1 MGRSSRSEGYV
12 LRGGRAGA
20 ERLRLL
26 NRVKWPTTQPLLRA
40 AGLRA
45 GMSCLDVGCGSGDV
59 TLKIAA
65 LVGTEGNVVGV
76 DRDQSIL
83 QLASQEA
90 ERQGLSVTFR
100 RLDTEELAQESAYDL
115 VFARYLLSHLPRP
128 QRAVELMVRA
138 VRPGGRLVLED
149 VFFPGH
155 ICYPANAAFDRYLE
169 LYQAVA
175 SAKEGGDAAIGE
187 RLLEMAL
194 EAGLVEVRV
203 GLVVPT
209 FRDGEGKRVARV
221 TMEHLRVAVV
231 GAGLASGREV
241 DNLVVELGRLADD
254 DRTLMSI
261 APTFQVWGR
270 RAGART
276 PRVGG

>member
-1 MGRSSRSEGYV
+1 MERSSRSEGYV

-26 NRVKWPTTQPLLRA
+26 NRVKWPTTEPLLRA

-59 TLKIAA
+59 TLKMAA
-65 LVGTEGNVVGV
+65 LVGAEGNVVGV

-83 QLASQEA
+83 RFACQEA
-90 ERQGLSVTFR
+90 ERQGLPVTFR
-100 RLDTEELAQESAYDL
+100 RLDTEELAEESAYDL
-115 VFARYLLSHLPRP
+115 MFARYLLSHLPRP

-138 VRPGGRLVLED
+138 VRPGGRLILED

-175 SAKEGGDAAIGE
+175 SAKEGGDAAIGV

-209 FRDGEGKRVARV
+209 FRDGEGKQVARV
-221 TMEHLRVAVV
+221 TMEHIREAVV
-231 GAGLASGREV
+231 GAGLVSGHEV
-241 DNLVVELGRLADD
+241 DNLVAELGRLADD

-270 RAGART
+270 RAGT
-276 PRVGG
+276 